1 MIINSFYN
9 FNLNSRKPSE
19 LSYTVERISKVG
31 NNDILNLFFENYEE
45 VEVNKLGPIEA
56 LNGYIA
62 YTIKTL
68 GRSLVNNPII
78 FETSASLKDY
88 GIVKTLKK
96 SDAMLFRILDS
107 DIFEVYVF
115 NGRYSSQVL
124 LLQMLKDGSLNT
136 AIESIK
142 AKIA

>member
-1 MIINSFYN
+1 MVINAFYSFKIN
-9 FNLNSRKPSE
+9 ADVPHAIK
-19 LSYTVERISKVG
+19 RISKVG
-31 NNDILNLFFENYEE
+31 DNDIFNLLFARYEE

-78 FETSASLKDY
+78 FESSASLKDY
-88 GIVKTLKK
+88 GIVKTLRK

-107 DIFEVYVF
+107 GIFEVYIF

-124 LLQMLKDGSLNT
+124 LLQMLKDGLLDT

-142 AKIA
+142 EKIV